1 MLGQRILPVQAMQ
14 PGYKHL
20 DLRNGFNKVP
30 MDCGQLNH
38 SILQPLGPT
47 LFVHIEVQD
56 YVSDAHK
63 ELVCALQNPIKAVLQ
78 RECECHKIM
87 LNVKHLPIQ

>member
-1 MLGQRILPVQAMQ
+1 MQ

-20 DLRNGFNKVP
+20 DLRNGFNKV
-30 MDCGQLNH
+30 GIATH
-38 SILQPLGPT
+38 SPQFLTPLLLFQPLGPT

-63 ELVCALQNPIKAVLQ
+63 ELVSALQNPIKAVAQ
-78 RECECHKIM
+78 RECELWGRRRRHFNNLDGFK
-87 LNVKHLPIQ
+87 